1 MEIGFYR
8 IARVSRIFPNFRGET
23 IWMILKKRETISR
36 RSIFFFFFQRR
47 IRSKDFSEKKK
58 FRSEIEMNE
67 RSTTWA
73 FLKTDEK

>member
-1 MEIGFYR
+1 
-8 IARVSRIFPNFRGET
+8 
-23 IWMILKKRETISR
+23 MILKKRETISR

-67 RSTTWA
+67 RSMTWTP
-73 FLKTDEK
+73 FLKTDEE

>member
-1 MEIGFYR
+1 MTSGYRDGISMEIGFYR
-8 IARVSRIFPNFRGET
+8 IARVSRIFQ
-23 IWMILKKRETISR
+23 KRETISR

-67 RSTTWA
+67 RSMTWTP
-73 FLKTDEK
+73 FLKTDEE